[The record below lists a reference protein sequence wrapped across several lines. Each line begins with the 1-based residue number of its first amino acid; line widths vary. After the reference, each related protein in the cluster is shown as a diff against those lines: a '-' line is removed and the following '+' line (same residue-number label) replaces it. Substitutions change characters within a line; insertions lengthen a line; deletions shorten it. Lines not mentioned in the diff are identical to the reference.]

1 MSPIAFVVSLCVCRT
16 KILFIEENI
25 LSNRWAFGNFRPRQ
39 IRLSLSFNSKDRQ
52 TKSLRYCL
60 LADRMDISSS
70 RNKTNYWQRQQ
81 DVNPSNKNQIKVK
94 IVELNFTKKN
104 WFDFQDK
111 CRSTIVISFRW
122 KSVFFC
128 FVFFIVNC
136 CWFADVPFYGE
147 NNQFKRSL
155 SGTDQRGSP
164 FKKRNFSQT
173 ITPPTHTGLC
183 FEIDFV
189 GRKFEI

>member
-128 FVFFIVNC
+128 FVF
-136 CWFADVPFYGE
+136 
-147 NNQFKRSL
+147 SL
-155 SGTDQRGSP
+155 
-164 FKKRNFSQT
+164 
-173 ITPPTHTGLC
+173 
-183 FEIDFV
+183 
-189 GRKFEI
+189 